1 MRVKIER
8 RIWFCIWL
16 YMLVFHLFATPL
28 MYRIWWRF
36 AYRWVYPYMVKA
48 KQEGR
53 EFAQPYGEGVE
64 AVYEYLRR

>member
-1 MRVKIER
+1 
-8 RIWFCIWL
+8 
-16 YMLVFHLFATPL
+16 MLVFHLFATPL